1 MPEESQLTWYVVPS
15 IIAISIFIAAIFIE
29 FVARKHAAIKKLEE
43 VLKSGSFLSPTILS
57 ITIGVLLIVSGAY
70 HFLFAPGLALGESAF
85 HVILR
90 YAEIIIGIGLVI
102 GIFRRLMTAGMI
114 ALFIAA
120 FFAFP
125 YLKVLDY
132 SIYAGVAAYLFL
144 VHRDAL
150 SFSFFFHPIG
160 KKEMLDTQRK
170 YAFPILRFIAG
181 LSLAYAAFHH
191 NILLPEGAVAF
202 VEQKP
207 LLNIMQSIIGMETFS
222 HGLFVFQAGVFGM
235 MFGLLLTF
243 GLLERITSTIIII
256 GLLLGIGFVGVTFLP
271 VAIPY
276 FAVVYIVFTG
286 NQFEDREKVAKG

>member
-29 FVARKHAAIKKLEE
+29 FVARKHPAIKRLEE
-43 VLKSGSFLSPTILS
+43 ILKNGSFLSPTILS
-57 ITIGVLLIVSGAY
+57 ITIGALLIVNGY
-70 HFLFAPGLALGESAF
+70 YNFLFAPGLALGESLM
-85 HVILR
+85 HTILR

-102 GIFRRLMTAGMI
+102 GIFRRTIMTGMI
-114 ALFIAA
+114 ALYVAA

-132 SIYAGVAAYLFL
+132 AIFAGIAIYLFL

-160 KKEMLDTQRK
+160 KKEILDKQRK
-170 YAFPILRFIAG
+170 YAHPLLRFIAG
-181 LSLAYAAFHH
+181 AGLAYAALNH
-191 NILLPEGAVAF
+191 NILFPDGAVAF

-207 LLNIMQSIIGMETFS
+207 LLNIMQSIVGIENFS

-235 MFGLLLTF
+235 LLGLLLAF
-243 GLLERITSTIIII
+243 GLLERITATLIAI
-256 GLLLGIGFVGVTFLP
+256 GLLFGIGFVGITFLP

-276 FAVVYIVFTG
+276 FAVMYIVFTG
-286 NQFEDREKVAKG
+286 NQFEEREQALKG

>member
-1 MPEESQLTWYVVPS
+1 MPEESQLTWYIVPS

-29 FVARKHAAIKKLEE
+29 FVARKHAAIRKLEE
-43 VLKSGSFLSPTILS
+43 VLKSGSFLSPTIIS
-57 ITIGVLLIVSGAY
+57 VTIGILLIVSGIY
-70 HFLFAPGLALGESAF
+70 HFLFAPGLALGEAML

-102 GIFRRLMTAGMI
+102 GIFRRTVTAGMI
-114 ALFIAA
+114 ALFVAA

-132 SIYAGVAAYLFL
+132 SIYAGIAIFLFL

-150 SFSFFFHPIG
+150 SFSFFFHPLG
-160 KKEMLDTQRK
+160 KKEILDTQRK

-181 LSLAYAAFHH
+181 FGLAYAAFHH
-191 NILLPEGAVAF
+191 NLLLPEGAVAF

-207 LLNIMQSIIGMETFS
+207 LLNFMQSIVGIETFS
-222 HGLFVFQAGVFGM
+222 HSLFIFQAGVFGI
-235 MFGLLLTF
+235 MFGLLLAF
-243 GLLERITSTIIII
+243 GLLERITSTIIMI
-256 GLLLGIGFVGVTFLP
+256 GLLFGIGFVGVTFLP

-276 FAVVYIVFTG
+276 FAVIYTVFTG
-286 NQFEDREKVAKG
+286 NQFEERKKVAKG